1 MKQICVSETTQD
13 WTIEI
18 KRVYI
23 VERNTI
29 STLLVEKGDD
39 LDLFIS

>member
-13 WTIEI
+13 SWTIEI

-23 VERNTI
+23 VEERNTP
-29 STLLVEKGDD
+29 STLVGKGAR
-39 LDLFIS
+39 

>member
-23 VERNTI
+23 VEERNTP
-29 STLLVEKGDD
+29 STLVGKGAR
-39 LDLFIS
+39 

>member
-13 WTIEI
+13 CTIEI

-23 VERNTI
+23 VERNTL
-29 STLLVEKGDD
+29 STLVEKGDD